1 MTLRKLNCD
10 TIQFHEYK
18 CLNIFIWMLKVIYS
32 WNKNHNTQTFL
43 AILVSWVWFSALIR
57 FSYSGWRVVVFC
69 SGTADGWH
77 WSNSDGTEGGD
88 RDQGDT
94 GQCHCS
100 HIAGNI
106 WPLPTLS
113 VSVILIMSS
122 PCRGDVVSYKCS
134 HCQDGKLIPTRNT
147 SEPPTITVEESL
159 GSSGRRNGWVMLK
172 IQMTSKLKDKTR
184 TNFRNDLS
192 PVFIEME
199 MLGSNLEVER
209 PSARRKK
216 SKVSL
221 TF

>member
-43 AILVSWVWFSALIR
+43 AVLVSWVWVSALIR

-94 GQCHCS
+94 GHWTVSLQS
-100 HIAGNI
+100 HR
-106 WPLPTLS
+106 WEHL
-113 VSVILIMSS
+113 
-122 PCRGDVVSYKCS
+122 
-134 HCQDGKLIPTRNT
+134 
-147 SEPPTITVEESL
+147 TITNIVCVSHLDHEQPVSRRRCL
-159 GSSGRRNGWVMLK
+159 VQVQPLSGREADPR
-172 IQMTSKLKDKTR
+172 Q
-184 TNFRNDLS
+184 
-192 PVFIEME
+192 EH
-199 MLGSNLEVER
+199 LGA
-209 PSARRKK
+209 PHHHCGG
-216 SKVSL
+216 VSL
-221 TF
+221 VWTQKWVSQK

>member
-1 MTLRKLNCD
+1 M
-10 TIQFHEYK
+10 
-18 CLNIFIWMLKVIYS
+18 
-32 WNKNHNTQTFL
+32 
-43 AILVSWVWFSALIR
+43 
-57 FSYSGWRVVVFC
+57 FC

-94 GQCHCS
+94 GHWTVSLQS
-100 HIAGNI
+100 HRWEHLTI
-106 WPLPTLS
+106 PTLS

-134 HCQDGKLIPTRNT
+134 HCQDGKLIPARNI
-147 SEPPTITVEESL
+147 SDPPTIIVEESH
-159 GSSGRRNGWVMLK
+159 SSGRRNGWVKNKYEIGTIKFK
-172 IQMTSKLKDKTR
+172 IR
-184 TNFRNDLS
+184 AIFRNDLS